1 MLLTVLGS
9 NGAYPTA
16 GRPAAGYLVSAGG
29 AALWMDAGPGTFM
42 ALCGEIDP
50 GELSGVFLSHRHPDH
65 CADIFALYHALA
77 YSPDG
82 RAGKVRPIPL
92 LCPADLAEA
101 LERFVD
107 GSPSWRAVFDVVT
120 LSDGG
125 AASVGPLRIS
135 AARTNHPPP
144 TFSPRIEAEGKVLTY
159 TADTGPSGE
168 VAAVRSEAETA
179 RRGHLDAVAASI
191 GGRDLAGLSVVVDGA
206 NGAASAVGPECL
218 RRLGASVREL
228 NTSPDGRNINEGCG
242 STCPEGLQAAVVES
256 GAGAGVAF
264 DGDADRVVAVDGAGN
279 LVDGDQ
285 IIAVCALD
293 RWRRGALPG
302 PGVVVTVMA
311 NGGLRSALAAEG
323 IEVIETA
330 VGDRHV
336 LEMLDRRGLVLGGEQ
351 SGHVIFRD
359 LATTGD
365 GLLTAVQLLDALK
378 RSGRDLASL
387 AAAAMTRRPQVLA
400 EVRLEA
406 PVGGLEARLAPA
418 AAAAAERLAGAG
430 RVLVRPSGTEPVVRI
445 MVEAD
450 DQAAARAEAD
460 RLASEIAAALS

>member
-1 MLLTVLGS
+1 MALRFGTDGVRGDARADLTAEAAERLGRA
-9 NGAYPTA
+9 GAEILGGEEFA
-16 GRPAAGYLVSAGG
+16 VGRDTRASGPALAEAFHRGVAAAGGSSVDLGVLPTPAVARWCADRRVAGAVVSASHNPWSDNGVKFFAPGG
-29 AALWMDAGPGTFM
+29 LKLDDAAQARVQARFEAAVAGPG
-42 ALCGEIDP
+42 
-50 GELSGVFLSHRHPDH
+50 
-65 CADIFALYHALA
+65 
-77 YSPDG
+77 
-82 RAGKVRPIPL
+82 
-92 LCPADLAEA
+92 
-101 LERFVD
+101 
-107 GSPSWRAVFDVVT
+107 
-120 LSDGG
+120 GG
-125 AASVGPLRIS
+125 A
-135 AARTNHPPP
+135 
-144 TFSPRIEAEGKVLTY
+144 
-159 TADTGPSGE
+159 
-168 VAAVRSEAETA
+168 AAVRSEAKAA

-218 RRLGASVREL
+218 RKLGASVREL

-242 STCPEGLQAAVVES
+242 STCPEGLQAAVAES
-256 GAGAGVAF
+256 GADAGVAF

-285 IIAVCALD
+285 IIAVCAID
-293 RWRRGALPG
+293 RRRRGALPG

-311 NGGLRSALAAEG
+311 NGGLRRALAAEG

-336 LEMLDRRGLVLGGEQ
+336 LEMLDRRGLALGGEQ

-378 RSGRDLASL
+378 RSGRDLAAL

-406 PVGGLEARLAPA
+406 PAGGLEARLAPA
-418 AAAAAERLAGAG
+418 AAAAAERLTGAG

-450 DQAAARAEAD
+450 DHAAARAEAD

>member
-1 MLLTVLGS
+1 
-9 NGAYPTA
+9 
-16 GRPAAGYLVSAGG
+16 
-29 AALWMDAGPGTFM
+29 M
-42 ALCGEIDP
+42 ALRFGTD
-50 GELSGVFLSHRHPDH
+50 GVRGDAR
-65 CADIFALYHALA
+65 ADLTAEAAERL
-77 YSPDG
+77 G
-82 RAGKVRPIPL
+82 RAGAEILGGEEFAVGRDTRASG
-92 LCPADLAEA
+92 PALAEA
-101 LERFVD
+101 VHRGVAAAGGSSVDLGVLPTPAVARWCADRRVAGAVVSASHNPWSDNGVKFFAPGGLKLDDAAQARVQARFEA
-107 GSPSWRAVFDVVT
+107 AV
-120 LSDGG
+120 
-125 AASVGPLRIS
+125 AGPRG
-135 AARTNHPPP
+135 
-144 TFSPRIEAEGKVLTY
+144 EG
-159 TADTGPSGE
+159 
-168 VAAVRSEAETA
+168 AAVRSEAEAA

-218 RRLGASVREL
+218 RKLGASVREL

-242 STCPEGLQAAVVES
+242 STCPEGLQAAVAES
-256 GAGAGVAF
+256 GADAGVAF

-285 IIAVCALD
+285 IIAVCAID
-293 RWRRGALPG
+293 RRRRGALPG

-336 LEMLDRRGLVLGGEQ
+336 LEMLDRRGLALGGEQ

-378 RSGRDLASL
+378 RSGRDLAAL

-406 PVGGLEARLAPA
+406 PAGGLEARLAPA

-450 DQAAARAEAD
+450 DHAAARAEAD

>member
-1 MLLTVLGS
+1 MGLRFGTDGVRGDARADLT
-9 NGAYPTA
+9 AE
-16 GRPAAGYLVSAGG
+16 AAERL
-29 AALWMDAGPGTFM
+29 
-42 ALCGEIDP
+42 
-50 GELSGVFLSHRHPDH
+50 
-65 CADIFALYHALA
+65 
-77 YSPDG
+77 G
-82 RAGKVRPIPL
+82 RAGAEILGGQGFAVGRDTRASG
-92 LCPADLAEA
+92 PALAEA
-101 LERFVD
+101 VHRGVAAAGGSSVDLGVLPTPAVARWCADRSVAGAVVSASHNPWFDNGVKFFASGGLKLDDAAQARVQARFEAVVAGA
-107 GSPSWRAVFDVVT
+107 GSPS
-120 LSDGG
+120 GP
-125 AASVGPLRIS
+125 AS
-135 AARTNHPPP
+135 
-144 TFSPRIEAEGKVLTY
+144 
-159 TADTGPSGE
+159 
-168 VAAVRSEAETA
+168 AAVRSEAKAA
-179 RRGHLDAVAASI
+179 RRGHVDAVAASI

-242 STCPEGLQAAVVES
+242 STHPEGLRAAVVES
-256 GAGAGVAF
+256 GADAGVAF

-293 RWRRGALPG
+293 RRRRGALPG

-311 NGGLRSALAAEG
+311 NGGLCSALAAEG
-323 IEVIETA
+323 IEVVETA

-336 LEMLDRRGLVLGGEQ
+336 LEALDRRGLALGGEQ

-400 EVRLEA
+400 EVRLDA

-450 DQAAARAEAD
+450 DHEAAQAEAD
-460 RLASEIAAALS
+460 RLASEVAAALS

>member
-1 MLLTVLGS
+1 MGLRFGTDGVRGDARADLT
-9 NGAYPTA
+9 AE
-16 GRPAAGYLVSAGG
+16 AAERL
-29 AALWMDAGPGTFM
+29 
-42 ALCGEIDP
+42 
-50 GELSGVFLSHRHPDH
+50 
-65 CADIFALYHALA
+65 
-77 YSPDG
+77 G
-82 RAGKVRPIPL
+82 RAGAEILGGQGFAVGRDTRASG
-92 LCPADLAEA
+92 PALAEA
-101 LERFVD
+101 VHRGVAAAGGSSVDLGVLPTPAVARWCADRRVAGAVVSASHNPWFDNGVKFFASGGLKLDDAAQARVQARFEA
-107 GSPSWRAVFDVVT
+107 AVAGA
-120 LSDGG
+120 GG
-125 AASVGPLRIS
+125 PAG
-135 AARTNHPPP
+135 
-144 TFSPRIEAEGKVLTY
+144 
-159 TADTGPSGE
+159 
-168 VAAVRSEAETA
+168 AAVRSEAEAA
-179 RRGHLDAVAASI
+179 RQGHMDAVAASI
-191 GGRDLAGLSVVVDGA
+191 GGRDLTGLSVVVDGA

-228 NTSPDGRNINEGCG
+228 NTSPDGRNINQGCG

-256 GAGAGVAF
+256 GADAGVAF

-293 RWRRGALPG
+293 RRRRGALPG

-311 NGGLRSALAAEG
+311 NGGLCSALAAEG
-323 IEVIETA
+323 IEVVETA
-330 VGDRHV
+330 VGDRRV
-336 LEMLDRRGLVLGGEQ
+336 LEALDRRGLALGGEQ

-400 EVRLEA
+400 EVRLDA

-450 DQAAARAEAD
+450 DHEAARAEAD
-460 RLASEIAAALS
+460 RLASEVAAALS

>member
-1 MLLTVLGS
+1 M
-9 NGAYPTA
+9 
-16 GRPAAGYLVSAGG
+16 
-29 AALWMDAGPGTFM
+29 
-42 ALCGEIDP
+42 
-50 GELSGVFLSHRHPDH
+50 
-65 CADIFALYHALA
+65 
-77 YSPDG
+77 
-82 RAGKVRPIPL
+82 
-92 LCPADLAEA
+92 
-101 LERFVD
+101 
-107 GSPSWRAVFDVVT
+107 
-120 LSDGG
+120 
-125 AASVGPLRIS
+125 
-135 AARTNHPPP
+135 
-144 TFSPRIEAEGKVLTY
+144 
-159 TADTGPSGE
+159 
-168 VAAVRSEAETA
+168 
-179 RRGHLDAVAASI
+179 DAVAASI
-191 GGRDLAGLSVVVDGA
+191 GGRDLTGLSVVVDGA

-256 GAGAGVAF
+256 GADAGVAF

-293 RWRRGALPG
+293 RRRRGALPG

-311 NGGLRSALAAEG
+311 NGGLCSALAAEG
-323 IEVIETA
+323 IEVVETA
-330 VGDRHV
+330 VGDRRV
-336 LEMLDRRGLVLGGEQ
+336 LEALDRRGLALGGEQ

-406 PVGGLEARLAPA
+406 PAGGLEARLAPA

-450 DQAAARAEAD
+450 DHAAARAEAD

>member
-1 MLLTVLGS
+1 MGLRFGTDGVRGDARADLTAEAAERLGRA
-9 NGAYPTA
+9 GAEILGGQGFA
-16 GRPAAGYLVSAGG
+16 VGRDTRASGPALAEAVHRGVAAAGGSSVDLGVLPTPAVARWCADRRVAGAVVSASHNPWFDNGVKFFASGG
-29 AALWMDAGPGTFM
+29 LKLDDAAQARVQARFEAAVAGPG
-42 ALCGEIDP
+42 GP
-50 GELSGVFLSHRHPDH
+50 
-65 CADIFALYHALA
+65 
-77 YSPDG
+77 
-82 RAGKVRPIPL
+82 AG
-92 LCPADLAEA
+92 
-101 LERFVD
+101 
-107 GSPSWRAVFDVVT
+107 
-120 LSDGG
+120 
-125 AASVGPLRIS
+125 
-135 AARTNHPPP
+135 
-144 TFSPRIEAEGKVLTY
+144 
-159 TADTGPSGE
+159 
-168 VAAVRSEAETA
+168 AAVRSEAEAA
-179 RRGHLDAVAASI
+179 RQGHMDAVAASI

-242 STCPEGLQAAVVES
+242 STHPEGLRAAVVES
-256 GAGAGVAF
+256 GADAGVAF

-293 RWRRGALPG
+293 RRRRGALPG

-311 NGGLRSALAAEG
+311 NGGLCSALAAEG
-323 IEVIETA
+323 IEVVETA
-330 VGDRHV
+330 VGDRRV
-336 LEMLDRRGLVLGGEQ
+336 LEALDRRGLALGGEQ

-400 EVRLEA
+400 EVRLQA

-450 DQAAARAEAD
+450 DHAAARAEAD
-460 RLASEIAAALS
+460 RLASEVAAALS

>member
-1 MLLTVLGS
+1 
-9 NGAYPTA
+9 
-16 GRPAAGYLVSAGG
+16 
-29 AALWMDAGPGTFM
+29 M
-42 ALCGEIDP
+42 ALRFGTD
-50 GELSGVFLSHRHPDH
+50 GVRGDAR
-65 CADIFALYHALA
+65 ADLTAEAAERL
-77 YSPDG
+77 G
-82 RAGKVRPIPL
+82 RAGAEILGGEEFAVGRDTRASG
-92 LCPADLAEA
+92 PALAEA
-101 LERFVD
+101 VHRGVAAAGGSSVDLGVLPTPAVARWCAEHSVAGAVVSASHNPWSDNGVKFFAPGGLKLDDAAQARVQARFEAAGAD
-107 GSPSWRAVFDVVT
+107 PG
-120 LSDGG
+120 GEG
-125 AASVGPLRIS
+125 AAI
-135 AARTNHPPP
+135 
-144 TFSPRIEAEGKVLTY
+144 
-159 TADTGPSGE
+159 
-168 VAAVRSEAETA
+168 RSEAETA
-179 RRGHLDAVAASI
+179 RQGHMDAVAASI

-218 RRLGASVREL
+218 RKLGASVREL

-256 GAGAGVAF
+256 GADAGVAF

-285 IIAVCALD
+285 IIAVCAID
-293 RWRRGALPG
+293 RRRRGALPG

-400 EVRLEA
+400 EVRLKA
-406 PVGGLEARLAPA
+406 PAGGLEARLAPA

-450 DQAAARAEAD
+450 DHAAARAEAD